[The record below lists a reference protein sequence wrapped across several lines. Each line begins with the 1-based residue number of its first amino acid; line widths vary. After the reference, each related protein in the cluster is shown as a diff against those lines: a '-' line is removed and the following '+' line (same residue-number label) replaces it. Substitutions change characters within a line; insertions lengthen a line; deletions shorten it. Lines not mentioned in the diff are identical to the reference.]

1 MLLARTNQPRRTPAW
16 VSRTGQL
23 TEESPMTDQNV
34 QIRLASPDDKDTV
47 ARIMQEAGL
56 STEATLAEGTT
67 YWLATRGGQPVG
79 AIGLEHGDGASLLR
93 GAAVLP
99 SAQGSGLGRR
109 LVMSA
114 VEYAQAR
121 GDRAIYMFSKG
132 GNWQSFGFTQV
143 PLAVVMGDL
152 PDTPQMR
159 AYRARSERPGGTT
172 WMRPL
177 DVKVS
182 RA

>member
-1 MLLARTNQPRRTPAW
+1 
-16 VSRTGQL
+16 
-23 TEESPMTDQNV
+23 MTDPNV
-34 QIRLASPDDKDTV
+34 QIRLAGPEDKETV
-47 ARIMQEAGL
+47 TRVMQEAGL
-56 STEATLAEGTT
+56 ETEAALAEGTT
-67 YWLATRGGQPVG
+67 YWIATRGNQPVG

-99 SAQGSGLGRR
+99 GARGTGLGRR
-109 LVMSA
+109 LVMGA
-114 VEYAQAR
+114 VQYAQGR

-132 GNWQSFGFTQV
+132 GDWSTFGFQQV

-152 PDTPQMR
+152 PDAPQIR

-177 DVKVS
+177 D
-182 RA
+182 RAASKA

>member
-1 MLLARTNQPRRTPAW
+1 
-16 VSRTGQL
+16 
-23 TEESPMTDQNV
+23 MTDSNV
-34 QIRLASPDDKDTV
+34 QIRLAGPQDKDIVTRV
-47 ARIMQEAGL
+47 FHEAGL
-56 STEATLAEGTT
+56 DTEEALAPGTT
-67 YWLATRGGQPVG
+67 YWVLERGGKPVG

-99 SAQGSGLGRR
+99 EARGQGLGRR

-114 VEYAQAR
+114 VEYAQGR

-132 GNWQSFGFTQV
+132 GDWSNFGFQQV
-143 PLAVVMGDL
+143 PLAVVIGEL
-152 PDTPQMR
+152 PDAPQIR

-177 DVKVS
+177 NQPVGK
-182 RA
+182 A

>member
-1 MLLARTNQPRRTPAW
+1 
-16 VSRTGQL
+16 
-23 TEESPMTDQNV
+23 MTDPNV
-34 QIRLASPDDKDTV
+34 QIRLAGPEDKETV
-47 ARIMQEAGL
+47 TRVMQEAGL
-56 STEATLAEGTT
+56 ETEAALAEGTT
-67 YWLATRGGQPVG
+67 YWIATRGNQPVG

-99 SAQGSGLGRR
+99 SARGTGLGRR
-109 LVMSA
+109 LVMGA
-114 VEYAQAR
+114 VQYAQGR

-132 GNWQSFGFTQV
+132 GDWSTFGFQQV

-152 PDTPQMR
+152 PDTPQIR

-177 DVKVS
+177 D
-182 RA
+182 RAASKA